1 MSNGRTRGTRPGGA
15 DALLE
20 QSLMVS
26 SWLGELPQEDFSQ
39 PSVLPGW
46 DVRTLTAHLVMAHQT
61 LIAALRTPTSEPP
74 VPIERYVQRYR
85 PGAESIA
92 HRTRG
97 TAGDLPGPELVELL
111 GAVLE
116 TLAERL
122 ADPAPPAVILGPRG
136 PIRRDDILATR
147 IIEVVV
153 HSDDLSRSLP
163 EREPIALLRGPLG
176 RCSRTLAAILAGQHP
191 GRSVEVRIPPYAA
204 VQCGLGDPGP
214 THTRGTPPNVVETD
228 AVTFLR
234 LATGR
239 TTWDATMATGRVHA
253 SGLRADLTPALP
265 LLS

>member
-1 MSNGRTRGTRPGGA
+1 MANEGAGRARPGA
-15 DALLE
+15 SEALLE
-20 QSLMVS
+20 QALTVVD
-26 SWLGELPQEDFSQ
+26 WLRELPAEAFAL

-61 LIAALRTPTSEPP
+61 LITALATPASEPA
-74 VPIERYVQRYR
+74 VPIERYVQGYR
-85 PGAESIA
+85 PGAASIA
-92 HRTRG
+92 HRTQE
-97 TAGDLPGPELVELL
+97 TAGDSPGPELVEQLS
-111 GAVLE
+111 AVVD
-116 TLAERL
+116 TLAARL
-122 ADPAPPAVILGPRG
+122 AEPAPAAVVVGPRG

-153 HSDDLSRSLP
+153 HSDDLSRTLP
-163 EREPIALLRGPLG
+163 DREPVTLLRGPLG
-176 RCSRTLAAILAGQHP
+176 RCSRTLTAILAAQHP

-239 TTWDATMATGRVHA
+239 ITWPEAMATGRVHA
-253 SGLRADLTPALP
+253 SGLRADLTSALP
-265 LLS
+265 LFS